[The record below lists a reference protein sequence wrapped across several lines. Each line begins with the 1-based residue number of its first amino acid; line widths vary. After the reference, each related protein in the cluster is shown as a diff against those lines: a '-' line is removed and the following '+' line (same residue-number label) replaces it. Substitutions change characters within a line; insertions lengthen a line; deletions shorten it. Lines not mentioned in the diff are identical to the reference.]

1 MSNKKQEKENNITK
15 EDKIMSVLARNKR
28 QLTYIYSSDSYLGK
42 KVLGYV
48 QAVKKEVEIIDIS
61 KTGLSDTA
69 WVEVAEELDMSFEE
83 IFNAELVTDDKKHDF
98 DNEDWIKMVQKNPA
112 ILHHPIAINA
122 DDIMIV
128 SNRAEILKLFEV
140 DSAGL
145 EKGFHD
151 EEPVT
156 SSTTKGEKFI

>member
-1 MSNKKQEKENNITK
+1 MSSKKQEKEKKIK

-28 QLTYIYSSDSYLGK
+28 QLTYIYSSDSFLGK

-48 QAVKKEVEIIDIS
+48 QAVKKHVEIIDIS
-61 KTGLSDTA
+61 KTKLSDTA
-69 WVEVAEELDMSFEE
+69 WVEIAEELKMSFED
-83 IFNAELVTDDKKHDF
+83 IFNTELVTDEVKQDF

-112 ILHHPIAINA
+112 LLHHPIAINA
-122 DDIMIV
+122 DNIMVV

-145 EKGFHD
+145 EKGFND
-151 EEPVT
+151 EAPVT
-156 SSTTKGEKFI
+156 SSTTKGETFI

>member
-1 MSNKKQEKENNITK
+1 MSSKEQEENKNITK
-15 EDKIMSVLARNKR
+15 EERIMSVLARNKR
-28 QLTYIYSSDSYLGK
+28 QLTYIYSSDSYLGR

-48 QAVKKEVEIIDIS
+48 KAVKKKVEIIDIS
-61 KTGLSDTA
+61 KTKLSDTA
-69 WVEVAEELDMSFEE
+69 WIEIAQELDMSFDD
-83 IFNAELVTDDKKHDF
+83 IFNTEMVTDKKKEDF
-98 DNEDWIKMVQKNPA
+98 DAEDWIKMVQKNPA
-112 ILHHPIAINA
+112 LLHHPIAINA

-145 EKGFHD
+145 EKGFND

>member
-1 MSNKKQEKENNITK
+1 MSNKKQEKENKIK
-15 EDKIMSVLARNKR
+15 EEKIMSVLARNKR
-28 QLTYIYSSDSYLGK
+28 QLTYIYSSDSFLGK

-48 QAVKKEVEIIDIS
+48 QAVKKPVEIIDIS
-61 KTGLSDTA
+61 KTKLSDTA
-69 WVEVAEELDMSFEE
+69 WVEIAEELNMSFED
-83 IFNAELVTDDKKHDF
+83 IFNTEMVTDDNKQDF
-98 DNEDWIKMVQKNPA
+98 DNKDWIKMVQKNPA
-112 ILHHPIAINA
+112 LLHHPIAINA
-122 DDIMIV
+122 KDIMLV

-145 EKGFHD
+145 EKSFYD